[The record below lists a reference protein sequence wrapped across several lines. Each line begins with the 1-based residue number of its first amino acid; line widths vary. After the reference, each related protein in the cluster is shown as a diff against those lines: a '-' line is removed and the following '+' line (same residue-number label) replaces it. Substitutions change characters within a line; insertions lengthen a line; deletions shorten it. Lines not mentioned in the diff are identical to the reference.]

1 MNLCWR
7 LLFLCLGIKG
17 DENPC
22 FDEDLL
28 MEYYAE
34 CRVELETDVTIF
46 EFNRTEEN
54 YGVTK
59 DMCT

>member
-1 MNLCWR
+1 
-7 LLFLCLGIKG
+7 LCLGIKG